1 MSTPELL
8 LAFLACLGV
17 GVVSA
22 IMGLGGGL
30 FLVPLLTLHPAI
42 GLDAARGT
50 SLICTLATSAA
61 GSVALDK
68 ARLAKFDLVLGF
80 ECAAGV
86 GALIGVWLL
95 LPILPKPVVYG
106 AFALLVTVAAIRMG
120 RSALKPPVDAAA
132 KEPASAESVD
142 PVASE
147 SPKASE
153 APTASEAPAA
163 SEAPTAGAPE
173 AEMPAPIRLGWGAL
187 GFMVSGIASGVLGI
201 GGAPIKV
208 PVQTEVC
215 RIPLRIALANSNLMV
230 GITAG
235 VGAALYFGEGKI
247 ALSLVA
253 PCALGI
259 SLGAYLG
266 GLVAPKLPVERL
278 RWAFT
283 LILAVVAVRMLWATL
298 S

>member
-1 MSTPELL
+1 MSAPELL

-30 FLVPLLTLHPAI
+30 FLVPLLTLIPSVS
-42 GLDAARGT
+42 LDAARGT

-80 ECAAGV
+80 ECTAGI
-86 GALIGVWLL
+86 GALVGVWFLR
-95 LPILPKPVVYG
+95 PHLPKQVVYG
-106 AFALLVTVAAIRMG
+106 AFALLVIVAALRMA
-120 RSALKPPVDAAA
+120 RSALKAPSKLSDP
-132 KEPASAESVD
+132 ESQPAEG
-142 PVASE
+142 
-147 SPKASE
+147 
-153 APTASEAPAA
+153 APAVG
-163 SEAPTAGAPE
+163 SGEEPAGAPT
-173 AEMPAPIRLGWGAL
+173 PAPETEYPVRLGWGAL
-187 GFMVSGIASGVLGI
+187 GFVFSGIASGVLGI
-201 GGAPIKV
+201 GGSPIKV
-208 PVQTEVC
+208 PVQTEIC
-215 RIPLRIALANSNLMV
+215 RVPLRVALANSNLMV

-235 VGAALYFGEGKI
+235 VGAALYFGEGQI
-247 ALSLVA
+247 ALALVA

-266 GLVAPKLPVERL
+266 GLLAPKLPVHRL

-283 LILAVVAVRMLWATL
+283 LILAVVAARMLWATFN
-298 S
+298 

>member
-1 MSTPELL
+1 MSAPELL

-30 FLVPLLTLHPAI
+30 FLVPLLTLIPSVS
-42 GLDAARGT
+42 LDAARGT

-80 ECAAGV
+80 ECAAGL
-86 GALIGVWLL
+86 GALVGVWFLR
-95 LPILPKPVVYG
+95 PHLPKHVVYG
-106 AFALLVTVAAIRMG
+106 SFALLVIVAALRMA
-120 RSALKPPVDAAA
+120 RSALKAPSKLIDPSS
-132 KEPASAESVD
+132 PAEESSAEETS
-142 PVASE
+142 
-147 SPKASE
+147 K
-153 APTASEAPAA
+153 
-163 SEAPTAGAPE
+163 APE
-173 AEMPAPIRLGWGAL
+173 AAPETEYPVNLGWGAL
-187 GFMVSGIASGVLGI
+187 GFVFSGIASGVLGI
-201 GGAPIKV
+201 GGSPIKV

-215 RIPLRIALANSNLMV
+215 RVPLRVALANSNLMV

-235 VGAALYFGEGKI
+235 VGAALYFGEGQI
-247 ALSLVA
+247 ALALVA

-266 GLVAPKLPVERL
+266 GLLAPKLPVDRL

-283 LILAVVAVRMLWATL
+283 LILAVVAARMLWATFK
-298 S
+298 

>member
-1 MSTPELL
+1 MSAPELL

-30 FLVPLLTLHPAI
+30 FLVPLLTLVPSI
-42 GLDAARGT
+42 SLDAARGT

-80 ECAAGV
+80 ECAAGI
-86 GALIGVWLL
+86 GALVGVWFLR
-95 LPILPKPVVYG
+95 PHLPKPVVYG
-106 AFALLVTVAAIRMG
+106 AFALLVTVAAIRMA
-120 RSALKPPVDAAA
+120 RSAMKAQPQAQPS
-132 KEPASAESVD
+132 EES
-142 PVASE
+142 
-147 SPKASE
+147 SP
-153 APTASEAPAA
+153 APA
-163 SEAPTAGAPE
+163 PDP
-173 AEMPAPIRLGWGAL
+173 AEVEPIRLGWGAL
-187 GFMVSGIASGVLGI
+187 GFVVSGIASGVLGI
-201 GGAPIKV
+201 GGSPIKV

-235 VGAALYFGEGKI
+235 VGAALYFGEGQI
-247 ALSLVA
+247 ALALVA

-266 GLVAPKLPVERL
+266 GLLAPKLPVARL

-283 LILAVVAVRMLWATL
+283 LILAVVAARMLWATF

>member
-1 MSTPELL
+1 MSAPELL

-30 FLVPLLTLHPAI
+30 FLVPLLTLIPSVS
-42 GLDAARGT
+42 LDAARGT

-80 ECAAGV
+80 ECTAGI
-86 GALIGVWLL
+86 GALVGVWFLR
-95 LPILPKPVVYG
+95 PHLPKQVVYG
-106 AFALLVTVAAIRMG
+106 AFALLVIVAALRMA
-120 RSALKPPVDAAA
+120 RSALKPPS
-132 KEPASAESVD
+132 KLSD
-142 PVASE
+142 PE
-147 SPKASE
+147 SPTAENSE
-153 APTASEAPAA
+153 EDPSATP
-163 SEAPTAGAPE
+163 APE
-173 AEMPAPIRLGWGAL
+173 TEYPVRLGWGAL
-187 GFMVSGIASGVLGI
+187 GFVFSGIASGVLGI
-201 GGAPIKV
+201 GGSPIKV
-208 PVQTEVC
+208 PVQTEIC
-215 RIPLRIALANSNLMV
+215 RVPLRVALANSNLMV

-235 VGAALYFGEGKI
+235 VGAALYFGEGQI
-247 ALSLVA
+247 ALALVA

-266 GLVAPKLPVERL
+266 GLLAPKLPVHRL

-283 LILAVVAVRMLWATL
+283 LILAVVAARMLWATFN
-298 S
+298 